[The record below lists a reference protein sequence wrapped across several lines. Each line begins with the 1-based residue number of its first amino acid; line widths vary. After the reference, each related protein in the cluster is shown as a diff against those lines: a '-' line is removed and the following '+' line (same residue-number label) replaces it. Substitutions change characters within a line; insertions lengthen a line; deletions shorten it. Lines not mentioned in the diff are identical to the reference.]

1 MKGIV
6 SVSYTDGALNT
17 YNKNLPNVNPAY
29 LPIYGVDV
37 AESDVAKIKTATLAL
52 FNLSNCTAG
61 AISLSVEMDITNL
74 TGGENN
80 G

>member
-6 SVSYTDGALNT
+6 SVTYTDGALNT
-17 YNKNLPNVNPAY
+17 YNKNLPNVNPEY

-37 AESDVAKIKTATLAL
+37 AQSDVAKVKTATLAL

-61 AISLSVEMDITNL
+61 AITLSVEMDITNL